1 MLLTEQRNGHLVHEK
16 TSCNILQTC
25 IGSSFMTQTNPHSLQ
40 KMGFAILVMVM
51 MLAVVIAVV
60 VVVFKIGQCL
70 PE

>member
-1 MLLTEQRNGHLVHEK
+1 
-16 TSCNILQTC
+16 
-25 IGSSFMTQTNPHSLQ
+25 MTQTNPHSLQ